1 MLTGSLAKALVIGIA
16 VFTITGGVVAV
27 TGTAAANAQQDASVA
42 IESVETNS
50 PTEGNSVEVDIVLRN
65 EGDESTTTSLTVAID
80 GLGTQSTDVAIP
92 GGETVQTQV
101 TISTGEDSAGEYT
114 VNADVGSDSAD
125 TSVTVQE
132 SGSGDGGEDGGENG
146 NEDDGGSDDSGSD
159 DDSSAGGGDGT
170 GDGSVGD
177 PGNGGGGDA
186 IGESL
191 NKLLG
196 LMISWAE
203 IIGMVVLLVGVIM
216 FGTGTGGERSLIGKK
231 LMFGGAL
238 IVLVSFGIP
247 AIADL
252 LRYLAPG
259 YIPVPV

>member
-27 TGTAAANAQQDASVA
+27 TGTAGANAQQDASVA

-50 PTEGNSVEVDIVLRN
+50 PTEGNSVEVDVVLRN

-92 GGETVQTQV
+92 GGDTVQTQV

-132 SGSGDGGEDGGENG
+132 SSSGDGGENG
-146 NEDDGGSDDSGSD
+146 TEDDGDSDDDGSD
-159 DDSSAGGGDGT
+159 DDSSPGSGDGN

-177 PGNGGGGDA
+177 PGNGGSGDA
-186 IGESL
+186 IGDSL

-216 FGTGTGGERSLIGKK
+216 FGTGTGGERTLIGKK